1 MIGTHKIFQLL
12 HDFRYIERAEEG
24 GGVKRMRDREGEQ
37 GGKGLREREG
47 MGMRS
52 TGGGGRG

>member
-1 MIGTHKIFQLL
+1 
-12 HDFRYIERAEEG
+12 
-24 GGVKRMRDREGEQ
+24 MRDREGEQ

-52 TGGGGRG
+52 TGGGGERLRE